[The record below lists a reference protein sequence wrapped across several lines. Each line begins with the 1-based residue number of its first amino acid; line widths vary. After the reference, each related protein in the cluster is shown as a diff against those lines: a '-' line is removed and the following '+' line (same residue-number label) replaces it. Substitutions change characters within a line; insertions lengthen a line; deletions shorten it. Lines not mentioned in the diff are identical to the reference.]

1 MSSNKSIT
9 RYLSVFIIVLALF
22 GLSTYSFG
30 VFGQGGKAEFK
41 DEYKESIQSNNLYK
55 YITQYDVLELLNDGT
70 GVLYLGYP
78 EDVECK
84 RIVSV
89 LNETAFTN
97 GIDKIYYYN
106 LKDDQIVLSLNEM
119 NKVEVEN
126 QSTNFY
132 NELLK
137 ELKDNTDEYILEDE
151 NGKIYKTGKMKLN
164 TPSVVFIKDG
174 EIVYFHDGIVEGY
187 NDVNVDL
194 TQEQLEELEHIYQMG
209 FDLINE

>member
-97 GIDKIYYYN
+97 GIDKI
-106 LKDDQIVLSLNEM
+106 VLSLNEM

-194 TQEQLEELEHIYQMG
+194 TQEQLDELERIYQMG
-209 FDLINE
+209 FDLINEYKRGK